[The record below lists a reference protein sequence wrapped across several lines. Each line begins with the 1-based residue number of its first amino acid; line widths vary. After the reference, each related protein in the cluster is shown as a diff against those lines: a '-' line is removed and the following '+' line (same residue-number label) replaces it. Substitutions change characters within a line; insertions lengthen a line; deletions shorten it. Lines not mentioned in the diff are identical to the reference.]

1 MKIDLFDVKEFIEIN
16 HLKEVTSHVL
26 MERGDVPDPE
36 GLISTEIF
44 GSTTKSR
51 KETFAY
57 IDLHG
62 YFFHPHI
69 YITLKRMFRNVDK
82 IINGEMYVTLSKE
95 GYIRED
101 DINGETGL
109 DFLYN
114 NWEKIRWEEKSGSSM
129 RMERINLIT
138 QFKKN
143 EVFMRYQIV
152 IPAFYRDVKSMQS
165 GSGET
170 DDINNMY
177 ASLIRMSKMLAQTGY
192 FDWQLDITKYNIQ
205 QKLVDVYEYFK
216 SKLEKK
222 NGVIRKYLMGKNV
235 DYCTRTVITAP
246 TYHANSPDD
255 LLVDFE
261 HASLPLSQVCS
272 LVYPF
277 MIHYLKNFFEQ
288 NVFDAKNNKI
298 LYDPVTD
305 TVKDAIEI
313 KDPEI
318 YFTDRYI
325 KRMIDLYIRD
335 PESRFNKI
343 LVPTNSNKNLY
354 LAFSGMRLDSS
365 SKAELGIVNRPMTW
379 TDLLY
384 IAAEDICRDKHT
396 IITRYPV
403 LNEFGVFG
411 AKFRVAS
418 TVKTEPVMV
427 NGYLYKWYP
436 VVDFS
441 VPKDRIGSLFNDA
454 TNFSNAYLDGLDG
467 D

>member
-1 MKIDLFDVKEFIEIN
+1 MKIDLFDVKEFIEVN

-26 MERGDVPDPE
+26 MQRGDIPDPD

-69 YITLKRMFRNVDK
+69 YVALKRMYRNIDK
-82 IINGEMYVTLSKE
+82 IINGEMYVSLSKE
-95 GYIRED
+95 GYLKED
-101 DINGETGL
+101 NENGETGL

-114 NWEKIRWEEKSGSSM
+114 NWEKIRWEDSESLI
-129 RMERINLIT
+129 RTERINLIT
-138 QFKKN
+138 KFKKN
-143 EVFMRYQIV
+143 EVFMHYQLV

-170 DDINNMY
+170 DDINNLY
-177 ASLIRMSKMLAQTGY
+177 ASLIRMSKMLAQSGY

-205 QKLVDVYEYFK
+205 QKLVEVYNYFK
-216 SKLEKK
+216 NKLEKK

-246 TYHANSPDD
+246 TYHANSPED

-277 MIHYLKNFFEQ
+277 MLHYLKNFFEQ
-288 NVFDAKNNKI
+288 NVIDNKFSKI
-298 LYDPVTD
+298 LYNPVTD
-305 TVKDAIEI
+305 TIEDTVQI
-313 KDPEI
+313 KDPELV
-318 YFTDRYI
+318 FTDRYI
-325 KRMIDLYIRD
+325 KKMIDLYIRD

-343 LVPTNSNKNLY
+343 EVPTNTNKKLY
-354 LAFSGMRLDSS
+354 LAFSGMRLDSTTR
-365 SKAELGIVNRPMTW
+365 AELGIVNRPMTW

-384 IAAEDICRDKHT
+384 MAAEEVCRDKHC

-403 LNEFGVFG
+403 LNEFGVFIS
-411 AKFRVAS
+411 KFRVAS
-418 TVKTEPVMV
+418 TVKTEPISV

-436 VVDFS
+436 VINFD